1 MDLYTN
7 WPVLIML
14 DKHKRWSC
22 FPLGSNVGESKAR
35 GYSGEGHLC
44 PWPLNIHVSL
54 PPAWPASWSLKT
66 PGPTAG
72 NRASHT
78 HTHTHI
84 LKLCTH
90 TYCKTH
96 T

>member
-35 GYSGEGHLC
+35 GILVKGIYVPGH
-44 PWPLNIHVSL
+44 
-54 PPAWPASWSLKT
+54 
-66 PGPTAG
+66 
-72 NRASHT
+72 
-78 HTHTHI
+78 
-84 LKLCTH
+84 
-90 TYCKTH
+90 
-96 T
+96 